1 MHISR
6 GVTSHGFAL
15 NVTTDLEYFK
25 LIVPCGISGKPV
37 TSIELETGMRLPMQ
51 EVLPLVTRNFGF
63 VFGSQILWLE
73 SLDDL
78 LASAADVAPR
88 PRLAPQDTP
97 AKTPEELRR
106 LHQQDTHF
114 A

>member
-1 MHISR
+1 
-6 GVTSHGFAL
+6 
-15 NVTTDLEYFK
+15 
-25 LIVPCGISGKPV
+25 V
-37 TSIELETGMRLPMQ
+37 TSIDFETGAHVPIE

-78 LASAADVAPR
+78 LANASGLTAPLAPAPESATRPVAVR
-88 PRLAPQDTP
+88 DGMEEPQDTP

-106 LHQQDTHF
+106 LHRQDTHF